1 MDLLAT
7 LMRELHFAAAGYRRL
22 ELAAPWAISFSQA
35 GLRGIHVVI
44 KGRCEAVF
52 GEEDVE
58 PLDAGDLIIA
68 PRADPHVLRSPGALK
83 SANVLA
89 AELATQTA
97 AGRIR
102 SGGEGEKTVILCGA
116 FAFRDADHP
125 ALAGLPRIVHI
136 RGSNGRLPKW
146 LRGYVEALLV
156 EATDE
161 GPGSDVVMARLSGA
175 IVTRALR
182 SGLES
187 MDNPGWL
194 RGLQDPAIARALAT
208 LHEAYGHDWTIET
221 LARAVGLSRA
231 TFAARFRDL
240 VGEAPMAYLFGCR
253 MRQASRLL
261 HEGKSLGQVAE
272 AVGYSSE
279 AAFSTAFRRHAGVSP
294 GQFRK
299 RKDL

>member
-1 MDLLAT
+1 
-7 LMRELHFAAAGYRRL
+7 
-22 ELAAPWAISFSQA
+22 
-35 GLRGIHVVI
+35 
-44 KGRCEAVF
+44 
-52 GEEDVE
+52 
-58 PLDAGDLIIA
+58 
-68 PRADPHVLRSPGALK
+68 
-83 SANVLA
+83 
-89 AELATQTA
+89 
-97 AGRIR
+97 
-102 SGGEGEKTVILCGA
+102 
-116 FAFRDADHP
+116 
-125 ALAGLPRIVHI
+125 
-136 RGSNGRLPKW
+136 
-146 LRGYVEALLV
+146 
-156 EATDE
+156 
-161 GPGSDVVMARLSGA
+161 
-175 IVTRALR
+175 
-182 SGLES
+182 

-208 LHEAYGHDWTIET
+208 LHEAYGHGWTIET